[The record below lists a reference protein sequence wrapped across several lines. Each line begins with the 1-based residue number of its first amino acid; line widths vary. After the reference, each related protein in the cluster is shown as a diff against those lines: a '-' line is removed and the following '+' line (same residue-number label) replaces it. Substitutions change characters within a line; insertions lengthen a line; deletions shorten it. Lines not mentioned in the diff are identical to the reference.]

1 MYYNNYIIQLALC
14 NASRAEGDLLNTE
27 EIKWIS
33 YYGKDISA
41 ISCSFHEKL
50 NKYGFCLVLDEYG
63 SDKATKAQIGI
74 LDTVLEKQAPNILL
88 ICPRH
93 LMHSWY
99 RSVVTKNGVDFKMIS
114 GSSKAITYFNE
125 NTSNTYIIAEE
136 ALATD
141 NPLMQK
147 FADAGLTWDL
157 VIIDAGLS
165 TSGMNCQ
172 LYTDHI
178 KAKTEKLVILSPVP
192 CGYMQSYDE
201 IKSLVK
207 SLLVDEEKANAV
219 DDISFD
225 EKSIC
230 FNPYTPVMRYFD
242 KSVYNGEVARN
253 VVMLEYEFSQD
264 FISNSRRLIDIKT
277 GLPLYSQG
285 GNIFEEYGLEAKKTY
300 TKPSYNVADVQE
312 LREVDKK
319 LDCFLKKLDEVLKG
333 SENRAVVYCVTGSTI
348 LYLKKVISALYP
360 NISGLLKIDRGD
372 IFNTRYD
379 NFTDDVSDK
388 SRVVLTVDKIG
399 SINPSV
405 KRFTHIFNY
414 ELPDSPVIFEQ
425 RAARH
430 GGRNE
435 KSREFIV
442 MCDKNNLF
450 DARMLSKV
458 LFGKIYKS
466 IVAGLPGRNVLF
478 DLPNAAQLITD
489 AIRDLQYVCSYT
501 GEVSNCHDVIT
512 QFKGDYNISP
522 SIDISSAAK
531 THEYTKLKLDKIYRA
546 FGLENRIKENTST
559 EEKVLKPMIKEA
571 LERFSGSLLYLDDQ
585 QHIVALGGA
594 ALEECLY
601 SEQYHSYKEQ
611 CSTLDISA
619 GIKAAQKAFENFI
632 TDNKNAELRL
642 CVNLLPDTV
651 KMPVLLNSWRYLT
664 DNFMIQETFRQFMK
678 KYNEGVM

>member
-1 MYYNNYIIQLALC
+1 MYAG
-14 NASRAEGDLLNTE
+14 RAEGDPVNTE

-50 NKYGFCLVLDEYG
+50 NKFGFCLVLDEYG
-63 SDKATKAQIGI
+63 ADKSTKAQISI
-74 LDTVLEKQAPNILL
+74 LDTVLEKQTPNILL

-99 RSVVTKNGVDFKMIS
+99 RSVVTSNGVDFKMIS

-125 NTSNTYIIAEE
+125 NMPNTYIIAEE
-136 ALATD
+136 ALASD
-141 NPLMQK
+141 NSLMQR

-165 TSGMNCQ
+165 TSGIKCD
-172 LYTDHI
+172 LYTEHLR
-178 KAKTEKLVILSPVP
+178 AKTEKLVILSPIP

-201 IKSLVK
+201 IRGLVK
-207 SLLVDEEKANAV
+207 SLLADESKAAAV
-219 DDISFD
+219 DSISFD
-225 EKSIC
+225 KKTIC
-230 FNPYTPVMRYFD
+230 FDPDTPVMRYFD
-242 KSVYNGEVARN
+242 KSVYNGEVSRN
-253 VVMLEYEFSQD
+253 VTMLEYEFSQD

-277 GLPLYSQG
+277 GLPLYAQG

-312 LREVDKK
+312 LRDVDKK
-319 LDCFLKKLDEVLKG
+319 LDCFLTKLDDVLKG

-360 NISGLLKIDRGD
+360 NINGLLKIDRGD

-379 NFTDDVSDK
+379 NFTNETRDNA
-388 SRVVLTVDKIG
+388 RIVLTVDKIG
-399 SINPSV
+399 SINPQV
-405 KRFTHIFNY
+405 KNFTHIFNY

-430 GGRNE
+430 GGKNE
-435 KSREFIV
+435 QSREFIIFS
-442 MCDKNNLF
+442 DKNNLL
-450 DARMLSKV
+450 DSRMLSKV

-478 DLPNAAQLITD
+478 DIPNAAQLITNG
-489 AIRDLQYVCSYT
+489 IRDLQYVCSYT

-512 QFKGDYNISP
+512 QFRADYNISP
-522 SIDISSAAK
+522 SIDISTAVK

-546 FGLENRIKENTST
+546 FGIENRIKENTT
-559 EEKVLKPMIKEA
+559 TDEKVLKPMIKEA
-571 LERFSGSLLYLDDQ
+571 LERFSGSLLYLDEQ

-594 ALEECLY
+594 ELEESLY
-601 SEQYHSYKEQ
+601 SEQFRAYKER
-611 CSTLDISA
+611 CTTDDISS
-619 GIKAAQKAFENFI
+619 GIRAAQKMFENFI

-642 CVNLLPDTV
+642 CVNELPDTV
-651 KMPVLLNSWRYLT
+651 KMPVLLNSWRFLT

>member
-1 MYYNNYIIQLALC
+1 MYAG
-14 NASRAEGDLLNTE
+14 RAEGDPVNTE

-50 NKYGFCLVLDEYG
+50 NKFGFCLVLDEYG
-63 SDKATKAQIGI
+63 ADKSTKAQISI
-74 LDTVLEKQAPNILL
+74 LDTVLEKQTPNILL

-99 RSVVTKNGVDFKMIS
+99 RSVVTSNGVDFKMIS

-125 NTSNTYIIAEE
+125 NMPNTYIIAEE
-136 ALATD
+136 ALASD
-141 NPLMQK
+141 NSLMQR

-165 TSGMNCQ
+165 TSGIKCD
-172 LYTDHI
+172 LYTEHLR
-178 KAKTEKLVILSPVP
+178 AKTEKLVILSPIP

-201 IKSLVK
+201 IRGLVK
-207 SLLVDEEKANAV
+207 SLLADESKAAAV
-219 DDISFD
+219 DSISFD
-225 EKSIC
+225 KKTIC
-230 FNPYTPVMRYFD
+230 FDPDTPVMRYFD
-242 KSVYNGEVARN
+242 KSVYNGEVSRN
-253 VVMLEYEFSQD
+253 VTMLEYEFSQD

-277 GLPLYSQG
+277 GLPLYAQG

-312 LREVDKK
+312 LRDVDKK
-319 LDCFLKKLDEVLKG
+319 LDCFLTKLDDVLKD

-360 NISGLLKIDRGD
+360 NINGLLKIDRGD

-379 NFTDDVSDK
+379 NFTNETRDNA
-388 SRVVLTVDKIG
+388 RIVLTVDKIG
-399 SINPSV
+399 SINPQV
-405 KRFTHIFNY
+405 KNFIHIFNY

-430 GGRNE
+430 GGKNE
-435 KSREFIV
+435 QSREFIIFS
-442 MCDKNNLF
+442 DKNNLL
-450 DARMLSKV
+450 DSRMLSKV

-478 DLPNAAQLITD
+478 DIPNAAQLITNG
-489 AIRDLQYVCSYT
+489 IRDLQYVCSYT

-512 QFKGDYNISP
+512 QFKADYNISP
-522 SIDISSAAK
+522 SIDISTAVK

-546 FGLENRIKENTST
+546 FGIENRIKENTT
-559 EEKVLKPMIKEA
+559 TDEKVLKPMIKEA
-571 LERFSGSLLYLDDQ
+571 LERFSGSLLYLDEQ

-594 ALEECLY
+594 ELEESLY
-601 SEQYHSYKEQ
+601 SEQFRAYKER
-611 CSTLDISA
+611 CTTDDISS
-619 GIKAAQKAFENFI
+619 GIRAAQKMFENFI

-642 CVNLLPDTV
+642 CVNELPDTV
-651 KMPVLLNSWRYLT
+651 KMPVLLNSWRFLT

>member
-1 MYYNNYIIQLALC
+1 MYAG
-14 NASRAEGDLLNTE
+14 RAEGDPVNTE

-50 NKYGFCLVLDEYG
+50 NKFGFCLVLDEYG
-63 SDKATKAQIGI
+63 ADKSTKAQISI

-99 RSVVTKNGVDFKMIS
+99 RSVVTSNGVDFKMIS

-125 NTSNTYIIAEE
+125 NMPNTYIIAEE
-136 ALATD
+136 ALASD
-141 NPLMQK
+141 NPLMQR

-165 TSGMNCQ
+165 NSGIKCD
-172 LYTDHI
+172 LYTEHLR
-178 KAKTEKLVILSPVP
+178 AKTEKLVILSPIP

-201 IKSLVK
+201 IRGLVK
-207 SLLVDEEKANAV
+207 SLLADESKAAAV
-219 DDISFD
+219 DGISFD
-225 EKSIC
+225 EKTIC
-230 FNPYTPVMRYFD
+230 FDPDTPVMRYFD
-242 KSVYNGEVARN
+242 KSVYNGEVSRN
-253 VVMLEYEFSQD
+253 VTMLEYEFSQD

-277 GLPLYSQG
+277 GLPLYAQG

-300 TKPSYNVADVQE
+300 TKPSYNVADVQA
-312 LREVDKK
+312 LRDVDKK
-319 LDCFLKKLDEVLKG
+319 LDCFLTKLDDVLKG

-360 NISGLLKIDRGD
+360 NINGLLKIDRGD

-379 NFTDDVSDK
+379 NFTNETRDNA
-388 SRVVLTVDKIG
+388 RIVLTVDKIG
-399 SINPSV
+399 SINPQV
-405 KRFTHIFNY
+405 KNFTHIFNY

-430 GGRNE
+430 GGKNE
-435 KSREFIV
+435 QSREFIIFS
-442 MCDKNNLF
+442 DKNNLL
-450 DARMLSKV
+450 DSRMLSKV

-478 DLPNAAQLITD
+478 DIPNAAQLITNG
-489 AIRDLQYVCSYT
+489 IRDLQYVCSYT

-512 QFKGDYNISP
+512 QFRADYNISP
-522 SIDISSAAK
+522 SIDISTAVK

-546 FGLENRIKENTST
+546 FGIENRIKENTT
-559 EEKVLKPMIKEA
+559 TDEKVLKPMIKEA
-571 LERFSGSLLYLDDQ
+571 LERFNGSLLYLDEQ

-594 ALEECLY
+594 ELEESLY
-601 SEQYHSYKEQ
+601 SEQFRAYKER
-611 CSTLDISA
+611 CATDDISS
-619 GIKAAQKAFENFI
+619 GVRAAQKMFENFI

-642 CVNLLPDTV
+642 CVNELPDTV
-651 KMPVLLNSWRYLT
+651 KMPVLLNSWRFLT

-678 KYNEGVM
+678 KYNEGVR

>member
-1 MYYNNYIIQLALC
+1 MYAG
-14 NASRAEGDLLNTE
+14 RAEGDPVNTE

-50 NKYGFCLVLDEYG
+50 NKFGFCLVLDEYG
-63 SDKATKAQIGI
+63 ADKSTKAQISI
-74 LDTVLEKQAPNILL
+74 LDTVLEKQTPNILL

-99 RSVVTKNGVDFKMIS
+99 RSVVTSNGVDFKMIS

-125 NTSNTYIIAEE
+125 NMPNTYIIAEE
-136 ALATD
+136 ALASD
-141 NPLMQK
+141 NSLMQR

-165 TSGMNCQ
+165 TSGIKCD
-172 LYTDHI
+172 LYTEHLR
-178 KAKTEKLVILSPVP
+178 AKTEKLVILSPIP

-201 IKSLVK
+201 IRGLVK
-207 SLLVDEEKANAV
+207 SLLADEIKAAAV
-219 DDISFD
+219 DSISFD
-225 EKSIC
+225 KKTIC
-230 FNPYTPVMRYFD
+230 FDPDTPVMRYFD
-242 KSVYNGEVARN
+242 KSVYNGEVSRN
-253 VVMLEYEFSQD
+253 VTMLEYEFSQD

-277 GLPLYSQG
+277 GLPLYAQG

-312 LREVDKK
+312 LRDVDKK
-319 LDCFLKKLDEVLKG
+319 LDCFLTKLDDVLKG

-360 NISGLLKIDRGD
+360 NINGLLKIDRGD

-379 NFTDDVSDK
+379 NFTNETRDNA
-388 SRVVLTVDKIG
+388 RIVLTVDKIG
-399 SINPSV
+399 SINPQV
-405 KRFTHIFNY
+405 KNFTHIFNY

-430 GGRNE
+430 GGKNE
-435 KSREFIV
+435 QSREFIIFS
-442 MCDKNNLF
+442 DKNNLL
-450 DARMLSKV
+450 DSRMLSKV

-478 DLPNAAQLITD
+478 DIPNAAQLITNG
-489 AIRDLQYVCSYT
+489 IRDLQYVCSYT

-512 QFKGDYNISP
+512 QFKADYNISP
-522 SIDISSAAK
+522 SIDISTAVK

-546 FGLENRIKENTST
+546 FGIENRIKENTT
-559 EEKVLKPMIKEA
+559 TDEKVLKPMIKEA
-571 LERFSGSLLYLDDQ
+571 LERFSGSLLYLDEQ

-594 ALEECLY
+594 ELEESLY
-601 SEQYHSYKEQ
+601 SEQFRAYKER
-611 CSTLDISA
+611 CTTDDISS
-619 GIKAAQKAFENFI
+619 GIRAAQKMFENFI

-642 CVNLLPDTV
+642 CVNELPDTV
-651 KMPVLLNSWRYLT
+651 KMPVLLNSWRFLT

>member
-1 MYYNNYIIQLALC
+1 MYAG
-14 NASRAEGDLLNTE
+14 RAEGDPVNTE

-50 NKYGFCLVLDEYG
+50 NKFGFCLVLDEYG
-63 SDKATKAQIGI
+63 ADKSTKAQISI
-74 LDTVLEKQAPNILL
+74 LDTVLEKQTPNILL

-99 RSVVTKNGVDFKMIS
+99 RSVVTSNGVDFKMIS

-125 NTSNTYIIAEE
+125 NMPNTYIIAEE
-136 ALATD
+136 ALASD
-141 NPLMQK
+141 NSLMQR

-165 TSGMNCQ
+165 TSGIKCD
-172 LYTDHI
+172 LYTDHLR
-178 KAKTEKLVILSPVP
+178 AKTEKLVILSPIP

-201 IKSLVK
+201 IRGLVK
-207 SLLVDEEKANAV
+207 SLLADESKAAAV
-219 DDISFD
+219 DSISFD
-225 EKSIC
+225 KKTIC
-230 FNPYTPVMRYFD
+230 FDPDTPVMRYFD
-242 KSVYNGEVARN
+242 KSVYNGEVSRN
-253 VVMLEYEFSQD
+253 VTMLEYEFSQD

-277 GLPLYSQG
+277 GLPLYAQG

-312 LREVDKK
+312 LRDVDKK
-319 LDCFLKKLDEVLKG
+319 LDCFLTKLDDVLKG

-360 NISGLLKIDRGD
+360 NINGLLKIDRGD

-379 NFTDDVSDK
+379 NFTNETRDNA
-388 SRVVLTVDKIG
+388 RIVLTVDKIG
-399 SINPSV
+399 SINPQV
-405 KRFTHIFNY
+405 KNFTHIFNY

-430 GGRNE
+430 GGKNE
-435 KSREFIV
+435 QSREFIIFS
-442 MCDKNNLF
+442 DKNNLL
-450 DARMLSKV
+450 DSRMLSKV

-478 DLPNAAQLITD
+478 DIPNAAQLITNG
-489 AIRDLQYVCSYT
+489 IRDLQYVCSYT

-512 QFKGDYNISP
+512 QFKADYNISP
-522 SIDISSAAK
+522 SIDISTAVK

-546 FGLENRIKENTST
+546 FGIENRIKENTT
-559 EEKVLKPMIKEA
+559 TDEKVLKPMIKEA
-571 LERFSGSLLYLDDQ
+571 LERFSGSLLYLDEQ

-594 ALEECLY
+594 ELEESLY
-601 SEQYHSYKEQ
+601 SEQFRAYKER
-611 CSTLDISA
+611 CTTDDISS
-619 GIKAAQKAFENFI
+619 GIRAAQKMFENFI

-642 CVNLLPDTV
+642 CVNELPDTV
-651 KMPVLLNSWRYLT
+651 KMPVLLNSWRFLT

>member
-1 MYYNNYIIQLALC
+1 MYAG
-14 NASRAEGDLLNTE
+14 RAEGDPVNTE

-50 NKYGFCLVLDEYG
+50 NKFGFCLVLDEYG
-63 SDKATKAQIGI
+63 ADKSTKAQISI
-74 LDTVLEKQAPNILL
+74 LDTVLEKQTPNILL

-99 RSVVTKNGVDFKMIS
+99 RSVVTSNGVDFKMIS

-125 NTSNTYIIAEE
+125 NMPNTYIIAEE
-136 ALATD
+136 ALASD
-141 NPLMQK
+141 NSLMQR

-165 TSGMNCQ
+165 TSGIKCD
-172 LYTDHI
+172 LYTEHLR
-178 KAKTEKLVILSPVP
+178 AKTEKLVILSPIP

-201 IKSLVK
+201 IRGLVK
-207 SLLVDEEKANAV
+207 SLLADESKAAAV
-219 DDISFD
+219 DSISFD
-225 EKSIC
+225 KKTIC
-230 FNPYTPVMRYFD
+230 FDPDTPVMRYFD
-242 KSVYNGEVARN
+242 KSVYNGEVSRN
-253 VVMLEYEFSQD
+253 VTMLEYEFSQD

-277 GLPLYSQG
+277 GLPLYAQG

-312 LREVDKK
+312 LRDVDKK
-319 LDCFLKKLDEVLKG
+319 LDCFLTKLDDVLKD

-360 NISGLLKIDRGD
+360 NINGLLKIDRGD

-379 NFTDDVSDK
+379 NFTNETRDNA
-388 SRVVLTVDKIG
+388 RIVLTVDKIG
-399 SINPSV
+399 SINPQV
-405 KRFTHIFNY
+405 KNFTHIFNY

-425 RAARH
+425 RAARQ
-430 GGRNE
+430 GGKNE
-435 KSREFIV
+435 QSREFIIFS
-442 MCDKNNLF
+442 DKNNLL
-450 DARMLSKV
+450 DSRMLSKV

-478 DLPNAAQLITD
+478 DIPNAAQLITNG
-489 AIRDLQYVCSYT
+489 IRDLQYVCSYT

-512 QFKGDYNISP
+512 QFKADYNISP
-522 SIDISSAAK
+522 SIDISTAVK

-546 FGLENRIKENTST
+546 FGIENRIKENTT
-559 EEKVLKPMIKEA
+559 TDEKVLKPMIKEA
-571 LERFSGSLLYLDDQ
+571 LERFSGSLLYLDEQ

-594 ALEECLY
+594 ELEESLY
-601 SEQYHSYKEQ
+601 SEQFRAYKER
-611 CSTLDISA
+611 CTTDDISS
-619 GIKAAQKAFENFI
+619 GIRAAQKMFENFI

-642 CVNLLPDTV
+642 CVNELPDTV
-651 KMPVLLNSWRYLT
+651 KMPVLLNSWRFLT